1 MLPTILPPCKD
12 RAQERAVVL
21 AVPGDLAH
29 CGKRSNAASRPR
41 QLLVGPGPP
50 TPNSDAAASCP

>member
-12 RAQERAVVL
+12 RAQER